1 MPSLYPSIIQLGS
14 DAPESCVLAHVGV
27 SFDLESQRPDDLDIL
42 LVNPQGNRTIAISD
56 AGGDKAVGGV
66 NYTFTI
72 NGAVFPDAAAP
83 PSGTYLPG
91 QYPGLTTTEPNGFDN
106 FPDVSGLASYDANF
120 GNVYSFPSG
129 AWKLYVVD
137 DETGNVSSL
146 PNGWTLRF
154 TFLCNGPPMMCTPTP
169 TPSPISTPT
178 PSPSPVCQPGVLD
191 TAFGGD
197 GVVTTGI
204 QGGVDVANAMVIQPD
219 GRIVSAGFTCAEPD
233 GNCSF
238 SGARLDF
245 ALTRHLQDGGLD
257 GSFGAGG
264 VVTTDLRTADR
275 ANALALQPDGKI
287 VAAGYG
293 ADSDGN
299 RFALA
304 RYNSDG
310 TLDNSFGTGGKV
322 LTAFPGSTGS
332 IAYSVAIQ
340 PDGRIVAGGT
350 TNGAERAFALAR
362 YNGDGTLDTS
372 FGNGGLVT
380 TRIENRDSYGLGMA
394 LQLDG
399 RIVAVGSV
407 LRSVGSEDVAFAAAR
422 YNADGTLDASFG
434 NGGTVITP
442 IGPVADAAESV
453 ALQAD
458 GRIVAG
464 GVSFVGTTNID
475 FALVRYHQDGT
486 LDTSFGNGGKVTTAI
501 AAGNGQDLLHE
512 IAIQPD
518 GRIVA
523 VGDSASE
530 ISLARYDPN
539 GTLDTT
545 LNGTGLITTDLE
557 PNFSGANAVAFQSD
571 GKIVAAGY
579 GFGETTYDFALV
591 RYGAPCAT
599 PTPTPSPSPSPATAF
614 DYDGDHKA
622 DISVR
627 RPSGRWYILR
637 STGGFSQT
645 GPLWMI
651 GNRIV
656 PADYDGDRRT
666 DLGEYRQSDGSWLW
680 ISSQTTFDQFH
691 RLGSVADV
699 PVPAD
704 YDGDGRADVGVF
716 TPSTGVWSRINSS
729 NGAYAGISFGT
740 DGDWPTLGDFDGDRR
755 ADIAV
760 FRPSNGIWYRLNS
773 SNGSFAAVQFGMNG
787 DKVVPADYDGDGLA
801 DIAIWRPSDGVWH
814 IWRSMLGYYGLQF
827 GLPDDIPAPAD
838 YDGDGRA
845 DLTVFRP
852 SSGIWYRLNSS
863 NGSLVAHQW
872 GQNGDIPT
880 AAAYAN

>member
-1 MPSLYPSIIQLGS
+1 M
-14 DAPESCVLAHVGV
+14 LAHVGV

-56 AGGDKAVGGV
+56 AGGDQAVGGV

-91 QYPGLTTTEPNGFDN
+91 QYPGLTATEPNGFDN

-178 PSPSPVCQPGVLD
+178 PIPSPVCQPGVLD
-191 TAFGGD
+191 TTFGGD

-204 QGGVDVANAMVIQPD
+204 LGGVDVANAMVIQPD
-219 GRIVSAGFTCAEPD
+219 GHIVSAGFTCAEPD

-245 ALTRHLQDGGLD
+245 ALTRHLQDGALD
-257 GSFGAGG
+257 SSFGAGG
-264 VVTTDLRTADR
+264 IVTTDFRTADR

-287 VAAGYG
+287 VAAGYAAESEGSAFALARYYPDGTLDLSFGSGGKVMTTFPGSSSNIVYSVAVQPDGRIVAGGNTRG
-293 ADSDGN
+293 AG
-299 RFALA
+299 RAFALA

-310 TLDNSFGTGGKV
+310 TLD
-322 LTAFPGSTGS
+322 A
-332 IAYSVAIQ
+332 
-340 PDGRIVAGGT
+340 
-350 TNGAERAFALAR
+350 
-362 YNGDGTLDTS
+362 S

-380 TRIENRDSYGLGMA
+380 TGIEGRDSYGQAIA
-394 LQLDG
+394 LQPDG
-399 RIVAVGSV
+399 RIVAVGSA
-407 LRSVGSEDVAFAAAR
+407 LRSIGSEDVAFAAAR
-422 YNADGTLDASFG
+422 YNADGTPDASFG

-464 GVSFVGTTNID
+464 GVSLVGTTNMD

-523 VGDSASE
+523 AGHSASE
-530 ISLARYDPN
+530 ISLARYNPN
-539 GTLDTT
+539 GTLDRT

-579 GFGETTYDFALV
+579 GFGETTCDFALV

-599 PTPTPSPSPSPATAF
+599 PTPTPSPSPSPPASTARADFDGDGRSDVSVYRPTAF
-614 DYDGDHKA
+614 A
-622 DISVR
+622 PNLSA
-627 RPSGRWYILR
+627 WYLSR
-637 STGGFSQT
+637 STGGFSGAQFGLST
-645 GPLWMI
+645 DIP
-651 GNRIV
+651 V
-656 PADYDGDRRT
+656 PGDYDGDKKTDLAVARLNNEPQAPDFFIMNSATNTMTYVFWGAPGDIPVCADYDRDGRT
-666 DLGEYRQSDGSWLW
+666 DVGVHRGATWLILKSTGGTIHSTYGNASLGLLPVPFDHNGDGGTNIALFKNGIWTLVGENLV
-680 ISSQTTFDQFH
+680 SQTHVDWGLATDI
-691 RLGSVADV
+691 R
-699 PVPAD
+699 VPAD
-704 YDGDGRADVGVF
+704 YDGDG
-716 TPSTGVWSRINSS
+716 TE
-729 NGAYAGISFGT
+729 
-740 DGDWPTLGDFDGDRR
+740 
-755 ADIAV
+755 DIAV
-760 FRPSNGIWYRLNS
+760 FRPSEGVWYIRRSTNGQPMIIQW
-773 SNGSFAAVQFGMNG
+773 GQDG
-787 DKVVPADYDGDGLA
+787 DIPVPGDYDGD
-801 DIAIWRPSDGVWH
+801 R
-814 IWRSMLGYYGLQF
+814 R
-827 GLPDDIPAPAD
+827 
-838 YDGDGRA
+838 YDVAVYR
-845 DLTVFRP
+845 
-852 SSGIWYRLNSS
+852 SGIWYINASTAGPSGEGFGL
-863 NGSLVAHQW
+863 AA
-872 GQNGDIPT
+872 DIPIPK
-880 AAAYAN
+880 AYRP